1 MLEKIIDI
9 VRESSELMKE
19 DIVVEQKGNEC
30 NYVTSADVNVQKYL
44 EQQLLALLP
53 GSGFIGEEKDEID
66 VENEYTWV
74 VDPIDGTS
82 NFIRGLGA
90 SVISVGLLKHGKPYL
105 GVIYDP
111 YKDELYFAE
120 RGKGAYLNGKRLHV
134 SERDLRHSHLCAAAS
149 IYNKDLAKP
158 CLNIIERV
166 YMQADDFRRFGAAA
180 LELVYLAAGRVELF
194 FEMRLFPWDMAAA
207 IVIVE
212 EAGGIVENIHED
224 GLPLDRPAGIIAAN
238 NQENFNRLR
247 EIVYEEI
254 PNKMYEN

>member
-9 VRESSELMKE
+9 VRKSSELMRE
-19 DIVVEQKGNEC
+19 EIDVVQKGNEC
-30 NYVTSADVNVQKYL
+30 NYVTSADINVQKFL
-44 EQQLLALLP
+44 EQHLQQLLP
-53 GSGFIGEEKDEID
+53 ESGFIGEEKEEID
-66 VENEYTWV
+66 VENEYIWV
-74 VDPIDGTS
+74 VDPSDGTS

-90 SVISVGLLKHGKPYL
+90 SVISVGLLKGGKPYL

-111 YKDELYFAE
+111 YKDELYWAE
-120 RGKGAYLNGKRLHV
+120 RGKGAYLNGKRIYV
-134 SERDLRHSHLCAAAS
+134 SERDFRHSHLCAAAS

-238 NQENFNRLR
+238 SQENFKRLR

-254 PNKMYEN
+254 PNKLYEN

>member
-9 VRESSELMKE
+9 VRKSSELMKE

-44 EQQLLALLP
+44 EQHLLALIP
-53 GSGFIGEEKDEID
+53 DSGFIGEEKDEID

-120 RGKGAYLNGKRLHV
+120 RGKGAYLNGKKIHV
-134 SERDLRHSHLCAAAS
+134 SERDFRHSHLCAAAS

-166 YMQADDFRRFGAAA
+166 YMQTDDFRRFGAAA

-238 NQENFNRLR
+238 NQENFKRLR